1 MEAQEVV
8 LHKAPLAGAPRV
20 LEEASHRDKAHLKV
34 VRPVE
39 VLRALAEHQDNKA
52 RLVEGAQDNKAR
64 LVKGAQDNKA
74 RLVEGAQHHKAHL
87 MEGAQHHKAHKEVKF
102 HHLEAHKD
110 LDHHLLEGV
119 DFKLLNH
126 QTLPTLLNLKHLKQ
140 RWLP

>member
-1 MEAQEVV
+1 MQQLEVLHQMEAQEVV

-20 LEEASHRDKAHLKV
+20 QEEASHRDKAHLKV

-52 RLVEGAQDNKAR
+52 RLVEE
-64 LVKGAQDNKA
+64 AQDNKA

-126 QTLPTLLNLKHLKQ
+126 QTLPILLNLKHLKQ
-140 RWLP
+140 RWSP